1 MDTHQLLELLDIG
14 PVIAAV
20 KDPDGLAQALDSDVS
35 VLFLLYGDILTI
47 RDTVARVRE
56 AGKRV
61 FVHLDLIEGLSPR
74 EISADFIARSTAADG
89 VISTKP
95 ALTRRARE
103 LGLVAI
109 QRIFLLDS
117 VALKNV
123 ERHFSQES
131 ADLVE
136 VLPGLMPKIIR
147 QLCRTTGRPI
157 IAGGLITDKED
168 VTGAL
173 GAGAVAVLSGPG
185 GDGGAQRRGPP
196 FGDRRHRSLPHGE
209 RLAGRDQPGGSGGP
223 VRGQRR
229 RAGRPGRP

>member
-185 GDGGAQRRGPP
+185 GDGGAQRRPASS
-196 FGDRRHRSLPHGE
+196 GDRRHRPVPQ
-209 RLAGRDQPGGSGGP
+209 LAGGDQPGYSGDP